1 MRTSETHARR
11 RHGGGLATSRS
22 RHFFFS
28 FAFPLGLLYKRPEKL
43 LPPTEDGKGSP
54 YRCAGVL
61 LLRSSIESRSGA
73 KLLLPGGMMIARDG
87 EEESPVEVDGGRMR

>member
-1 MRTSETHARR
+1 MRKSETHARR

-28 FAFPLGLLYKRPEKL
+28 FALYKRPEKL